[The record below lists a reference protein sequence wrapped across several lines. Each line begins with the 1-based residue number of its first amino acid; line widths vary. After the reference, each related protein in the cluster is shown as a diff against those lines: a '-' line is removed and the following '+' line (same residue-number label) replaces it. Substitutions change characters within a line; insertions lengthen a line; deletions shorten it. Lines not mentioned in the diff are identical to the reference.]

1 MRLKVSV
8 GTCSIISSE
17 TELTQMRLKYFS
29 VSQVQEE
36 DVAWPGLA
44 HLDAGEV
51 PGGGDDVSKQDIN
64 LPLKCRLEA

>member
-1 MRLKVSV
+1 MRLKVSG

-36 DVAWPGLA
+36 DVAWPTLTPVKS
-44 HLDAGEV
+44 LV
-51 PGGGDDVSKQDIN
+51 LMMFQNKT
-64 LPLKCRLEA
+64 